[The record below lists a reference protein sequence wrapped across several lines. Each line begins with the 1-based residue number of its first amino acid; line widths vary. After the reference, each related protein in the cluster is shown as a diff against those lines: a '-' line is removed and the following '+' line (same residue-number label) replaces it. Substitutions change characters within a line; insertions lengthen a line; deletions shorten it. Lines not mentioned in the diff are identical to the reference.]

1 MNLLAWPCASVLAD
15 TNQDL
20 LSFDTRNMNDGTG
33 TEIPGFLR
41 FVMLRMLDIKIDY
54 SDNLVDFYFD
64 TKRLTFDPAGS

>member
-1 MNLLAWPCASVLAD
+1 MS
-15 TNQDL
+15 
-20 LSFDTRNMNDGTG
+20 DGTG

-64 TKRLTFDPAGS
+64 TKRFNL